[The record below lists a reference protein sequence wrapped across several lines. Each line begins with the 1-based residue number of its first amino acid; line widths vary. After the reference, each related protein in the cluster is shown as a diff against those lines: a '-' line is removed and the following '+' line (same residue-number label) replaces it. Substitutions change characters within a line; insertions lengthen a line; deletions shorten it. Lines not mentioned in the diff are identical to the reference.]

1 MACKLC
7 PCKAA
12 RLGGYGLRNV
22 YKSNVFGSAAARTE
36 KSVDKARGETREQTF
51 PEGDVF
57 LFHKKYLRSPVWA
70 TEAVFM
76 RVLIICG

>member
-1 MACKLC
+1 MTSETTQSGRTMLMADEE
-7 PCKAA
+7 
-12 RLGGYGLRNV
+12 
-22 YKSNVFGSAAARTE
+22 AAARAE

-70 TEAVFM
+70 AEAVFM

>member
-1 MACKLC
+1 MSQ
-7 PCKAA
+7 
-12 RLGGYGLRNV
+12 RDEYH
-22 YKSNVFGSAAARTE
+22 AAARAE

-70 TEAVFM
+70 AEAVFM
-76 RVLIICG
+76 PGFDYLWVKRMPKDCSV